1 VLGAQPAKN
10 IVTSLNHQQA
20 PKPTPLNPSTTPLKD
35 SVSNQFH
42 DATTTQQ
49 MVDSLDML
57 QFQLQSAL
65 SAHTIHKEQSEAEQ
79 LILLSRIT
87 ALASQVEFLTS
98 SKQNMSDLLHQRA
111 ASEATAI
118 SALKDMQEKCA
129 QLEAQLNN
137 ALDENSAL
145 RLASEQQQIT
155 LDMLTKALSDAEATI
170 EEMNKEKDDDDDDDD
185 EKSKEEEERDTSTCA
200 PISPAV
206 NDTAGMVPTART
218 ISPPPPPGIT
228 TTDRV
233 QGLAVAAAS
242 RKEASL
248 QLSSLKL
255 QVAKMNNE
263 RSALHQTHQA
273 LQSQLHAAQA
283 TIADLSKQLFI
294 FKSTS
299 SPSSDA
305 SLSLFPSPPSALLD
319 TRKDNNDDAGNKERG
334 SFSIKAIHGGSPST
348 KITALAHQEEEEK
361 EIEEEDKEGGG
372 VDNNSMAFFLGNA
385 GKLGKGAALTVGLA
399 LLFALLGKRGGG
411 EGRRERGHLSW
422 WRHSI

>member
-1 VLGAQPAKN
+1 MVGAQPAKN
-10 IVTSLNHQQA
+10 NVTSLNHQQA
-20 PKPTPLNPSTTPLKD
+20 PKLTPLNPSTTPLKD

-98 SKQNMSDLLHQRA
+98 SKQDMSDLFHQKS

-118 SALKDMQEKCA
+118 SALQDMQEKWA

-137 ALDENSAL
+137 VLDENSAL

-170 EEMNKEKDDDDDDDD
+170 EEMNKEKDDDDD
-185 EKSKEEEERDTSTCA
+185 ETSKEEERNTSTCV

-206 NDTAGMVPTART
+206 NDTAGTAPTART
-218 ISPPPPPGIT
+218 ITPPPPPPPPPPPGIT

-294 FKSTS
+294 LKSTS

-319 TRKDNNDDAGNKERG
+319 TRKDNNDDAGSKERG
-334 SFSIKAIHGGSPST
+334 SFSIKAIHGGSPYT

-361 EIEEEDKEGGG
+361 EIEEEDKKGGG
-372 VDNNSMAFFLGNA
+372 VNNNSMAFFLGNA

-411 EGRRERGHLSW
+411 GRKKGALSFEMVEA
-422 WRHSI
+422 